1 MGQPEAFK
9 CVSSGGLSVQLN
21 SSNPFGRVPVDQTC
35 EETVNMDTQTSRGT
49 KGFSLN
55 PMPSAGTI
63 WLPTIEALYSG
74 NLSTC
79 CISTALLRNKDHRSR
94 IMCDETDVKNMISLL
109 QDTWLNPLN
118 PDLQDLVCLSTE
130 KVAFS
135 EVQDDLLRAKDV
147 GGELNKAFKEQ
158 RLECDLLK
166 VTFHDTKTKAKLK
179 IFTDL
184 NNKIKVKASYNQE
197 VFLIFKAEKRLFA
210 QMIVIAECR
219 NLQMSE
225 FLAHPLG
232 PLPWKLANPDGTLR
246 KTNKASLAKELQK
259 N

>member
-1 MGQPEAFK
+1 MVADYRSTLLRQFK
-9 CVSSGGLSVQLN
+9 YKLHIN
-21 SSNPFGRVPVDQTC
+21 SSSLKHN
-35 EETVNMDTQTSRGT
+35 DT
-49 KGFSLN
+49 
-55 PMPSAGTI
+55 
-63 WLPTIEALYSG
+63 
-74 NLSTC
+74 
-79 CISTALLRNKDHRSR
+79 HRSR

-118 PDLQDLVCLSTE
+118 PDLQDLVCLSTG
-130 KVAFS
+130 KVASS

-147 GGELNKAFKEQ
+147 GGELYKAFREQ
-158 RLECDLLK
+158 RLECDPLK
-166 VTFHDTKTKAKLK
+166 VKFHDTKAKAKLK

-184 NNKIKVKASYNQE
+184 NNKIKVKASNNQE
-197 VFLIFKAEKRLFA
+197 VVLISKAEKRLFA

-246 KTNKASLAKELQK
+246 KTKKASLAKEPQK